1 VLVLA
6 KLRPDLIVS
15 QSLCEVCA
23 VAEDE
28 VQAAASS
35 LPTHPQILKLSP
47 TRLNDVYDSLRQ
59 IGAAAGC
66 EERAER
72 EIAGLQSRV
81 AAVAERTARIRESSR
96 PRVVL
101 LEWIDPLFT
110 SGHWTPELVQLAG
123 GREMVG
129 VAGERSRSLDW
140 KEIVAAAPEVLIIAC
155 CGFDIARTL
164 DDLPILRGYPGWASL
179 PCVQS
184 KRVFV
189 CDGSAYFNRPGPRL
203 VDALE
208 ILAHTLHPGV
218 HPLPANLPAPR
229 RVA

>member
-1 VLVLA
+1 
-6 KLRPDLIVS
+6 
-15 QSLCEVCA
+15 
-23 VAEDE
+23 
-28 VQAAASS
+28 
-35 LPTHPQILKLSP
+35 
-47 TRLNDVYDSLRQ
+47 
-59 IGAAAGC
+59 
-66 EERAER
+66 
-72 EIAGLQSRV
+72 
-81 AAVAERTARIRESSR
+81 
-96 PRVVL
+96 